1 LHSYFPVCASNARLL
16 ERYGSNKSFFN
27 PICAAKQ
34 KTDVGRSF
42 AWTYYRRVGGTLY
55 MTPGKYLRPY
65 RFVCHRQHAQRASGL
80 SMTTPPCRSHRLPL
94 GLALAMALTAAAP
107 LRAATPNPQA
117 ASPAPGDA
125 GRPAVSQAASS
136 YSLGLSFATQ
146 WREGGLDGL
155 LSEPDLIR
163 GIHAGLA
170 GSPLTADDRQ
180 KAGSFLHEAYESWA
194 TRNKAAASAFLAH
207 NATQPGVKTTASG
220 LQYVVMS
227 AGEAGSPMPAAG
239 DHVTVQYRG
248 RLLDGKEFDSSYS
261 RGKPAVIRPG
271 DVIAGWREALAM
283 MHRGAQW
290 RVFVPPDLAYAMT
303 PPPSIPPN
311 SLLVFDIEIVGVES
325 ADSARA
331 PVPAAALH

>member
-1 LHSYFPVCASNARLL
+1 MTLSAASPLQ
-16 ERYGSNKSFFN
+16 
-27 PICAAKQ
+27 AA
-34 KTDVGRSF
+34 
-42 AWTYYRRVGGTLY
+42 
-55 MTPGKYLRPY
+55 
-65 RFVCHRQHAQRASGL
+65 
-80 SMTTPPCRSHRLPL
+80 
-94 GLALAMALTAAAP
+94 TAP
-107 LRAATPNPQA
+107 QTSIPTQTPNPAQTV
-117 ASPAPGDA
+117 SPVTGDAPGSA
-125 GRPAVSQAASS
+125 PSQAASS

-163 GIHAGLA
+163 GIRAGLA

-180 KAGSFLHEAYESWA
+180 KAGSFLHDAYQSWA
-194 TRNKAAASAFLAH
+194 TRNKAAAAAFLAH
-207 NATQPGVKTTASG
+207 NATQPGVKTTGSG
-220 LQYVVMS
+220 LQYVVMA
-227 AGEAGSPMPAAG
+227 AGEPGSPMPAAG

-248 RLLDGKEFDSSYS
+248 RFLDGKEFDSSYS

-311 SLLVFDIEIVGVES
+311 SLLVFDIELVGVDP
-325 ADSARA
+325 ADNAGA
-331 PVPAAALH
+331 PGPAAAMH

>member
-1 LHSYFPVCASNARLL
+1 M
-16 ERYGSNKSFFN
+16 
-27 PICAAKQ
+27 I
-34 KTDVGRSF
+34 
-42 AWTYYRRVGGTLY
+42 
-55 MTPGKYLRPY
+55 
-65 RFVCHRQHAQRASGL
+65 
-80 SMTTPPCRSHRLPL
+80 TPPCRSHRLPF
-94 GLALAMALTAAAP
+94 GIALAMALTAASP
-107 LRAATPNPQA
+107 LQA
-117 ASPAPGDA
+117 AAAVQTSNPVQTVGPVTGDAPGSA
-125 GRPAVSQAASS
+125 PSQAASS

-180 KAGSFLHEAYESWA
+180 KASSFLHEAYQSWA
-194 TRNKAAASAFLAH
+194 ARNKAAAAAFLAH
-207 NATQPGVKTTASG
+207 NATQPGVKTTGSG
-220 LQYVVMS
+220 LQYVVMA
-227 AGEAGSPMPAAG
+227 AGEAGSPVPAAG

-248 RLLDGKEFDSSYS
+248 RFLDGKEFDSSYS

-311 SLLVFDIEIVGVES
+311 SLLVFDIEVVGLDP
-325 ADSARA
+325 ADNAGA
-331 PVPAAALH
+331 PVPAAAMH

>member
-1 LHSYFPVCASNARLL
+1 M
-16 ERYGSNKSFFN
+16 
-27 PICAAKQ
+27 I
-34 KTDVGRSF
+34 
-42 AWTYYRRVGGTLY
+42 
-55 MTPGKYLRPY
+55 
-65 RFVCHRQHAQRASGL
+65 
-80 SMTTPPCRSHRLPL
+80 TPPCRSHRLPL
-94 GLALAMALTAAAP
+94 GLALAMALTAAPP
-107 LRAATPNPQA
+107 LQAATAAQTPIPTQTSNPAQTV
-117 ASPAPGDA
+117 SPVTGDAPGSA
-125 GRPAVSQAASS
+125 PSQAASS

-180 KAGSFLHEAYESWA
+180 KAGSFLHDAYQAWA
-194 TRNKAAASAFLAH
+194 ARNKAAAAAFLAH
-207 NATQPGVKTTASG
+207 NAAQPGVKTTGSG
-220 LQYVVMS
+220 LQYVVMA
-227 AGEAGSPMPAAG
+227 AGETGSPVPGAG

-248 RLLDGKEFDSSYS
+248 RFLDGKEFDSSYS

-311 SLLVFDIEIVGVES
+311 SLLVFDIEVVGVDP
-325 ADSARA
+325 ADKAGG
-331 PVPAAALH
+331 PGPAAAMH